1 MPLPA
6 EIRGA
11 EFIAFKAVFRLFFVT
26 VNFPAAHAFTTG
38 AFVFD
43 KSSDIFRGIAQ
54 KQADLMGEFF
64 FPPKTADQFVHAVL
78 RCIVFITGGL

>member
-11 EFIAFKAVFRLFFVT
+11 EFIAFEAVFRLFFVT
-26 VNFPAAHAFTTG
+26 VNFPAAHAFAAG

-43 KSSDIFRGIAQ
+43 ESPHIFGGIAQ
-54 KQADLMGEFF
+54 KQADLMGEFLLL
-64 FPPKTADQFVHAVL
+64 PKTADQFVHAV
-78 RCIVFITGGL
+78 